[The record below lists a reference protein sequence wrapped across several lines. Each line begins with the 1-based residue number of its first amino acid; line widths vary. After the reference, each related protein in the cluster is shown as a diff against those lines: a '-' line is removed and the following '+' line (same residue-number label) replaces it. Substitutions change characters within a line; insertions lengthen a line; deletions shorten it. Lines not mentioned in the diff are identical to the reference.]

1 MNVSRIAAHG
11 AAAAAGSAVW
21 LTGVNLAAG
30 SPPAVLQAVAV
41 LPWLVASLSYAL
53 AHHVD
58 ELERRPAPR
67 PATYSPRAEDAG
79 RRLVLA
85 PAAQKELAR

>member
-11 AAAAAGSAVW
+11 TAAAAGSAVW
-21 LTGVNLAAG
+21 LAGVNLPAG
-30 SPPAVLQAVAV
+30 APPAILQAVAV

-58 ELERRPAPR
+58 GLERRPDPAAPK
-67 PATYSPRAEDAG
+67 PTYSPRAVDAG
-79 RRLVLA
+79 RRL
-85 PAAQKELAR
+85 ELTR